1 MQQAVNRLMSREI
14 VQKHSLMM
22 LLGSRDAE
30 ECLAVRP
37 VIFICACAA
46 SIPKSTEHFG
56 GFASH
61 VCTVAASP
69 SRSRLI

>member
-22 LLGSRDAE
+22 LLGSMNAE
-30 ECLAVRP
+30 AYLALRP
-37 VIFICACAA
+37 VIVICACAD

-61 VCTVAASP
+61 VCTVVASP